1 MSVTRAEIVAA
12 AEGWRGTS
20 YRHQGSLKG
29 VGCDCLGLVR
39 GVWRETIG
47 PEPEP
52 VPVYTPDWAEAGGEE
67 ALAAAGFRHLVP
79 VAPEARRPGDLLLFR
94 WRMGVPAKHVGI
106 LATPDRFLHA
116 YDAAGGVVASPL
128 SPWWTRRLAFVFAFP
143 GVRD

>member
-1 MSVTRAEIVAA
+1 MATRAEIVAA
-12 AEGWRGTS
+12 AEGWRGTP
-20 YRHQGSLKG
+20 YRHQASLRG

-79 VAPEARRPGDLLLFR
+79 VEPEARRPGDLLLFR
-94 WRMGVPAKHVGI
+94 WRMGIPAKHVGI
-106 LATPDRFLHA
+106 LVTPERFLHA

>member
-1 MSVTRAEIVAA
+1 MATRTEIVAA
-12 AEGWRGTS
+12 ADAWRGTP
-20 YRHQGSLKG
+20 YRHQASLRG

-47 PEPEP
+47 PEPET

-79 VAPEARRPGDLLLFR
+79 VAAEARRPGDLLLFR
-94 WRMGVPAKHVGI
+94 WRMGVPAKHAGI
-106 LATPDRFLHA
+106 LVTPERFLHA